1 MDKTNYLRN
10 EAYFSFVEFLANSCK
25 DFDELDT
32 RLRVELSLISD
43 TCGVKSETDPIYLGA
58 LDQAIQLLTEC
69 GSLEKFRHE
78 LMGIK

>member
-25 DFDELDT
+25 DFEELDV
-32 RLRVELSLISD
+32 RLRVELSLISGA
-43 TCGVKSETDPIYLGA
+43 CGVKSEANPNYLNA
-58 LDQAIQLLTEC
+58 LDQAILLLTEC
-69 GSLEKFRHE
+69 GSIEKFRHE

>member
-10 EAYFSFVEFLANSCK
+10 EVYFSFVEFLANSSK
-25 DFDELDT
+25 DFEEIDV
-32 RLRVELSLISD
+32 RLRVELSLISGA
-43 TCGVKSETDPIYLGA
+43 CGVKSETDHIYLGA
-58 LDQAIQLLTEC
+58 LDQAILLLAEC